1 MAGVADSEKSTMFAQ
16 EIQAVQPYQLFQPLS
31 TLPEED
37 DNNMTYYDTRDGSFF
52 TPRRHWCFAGQIIGV
67 ERFIRL
73 SLFVR
78 DTNGA
83 ELRIAFHTEQRGSEF
98 AQANLKPGNTVL
110 VLYAHAHRFLDFS
123 IGLRQEE
130 LETVKPCQEDGWK
143 ERKHREDCKM
153 LRDEDLKMLFK
164 LEWQAFDGYRRFRGE

>member
-130 LETVKPCQEDGWK
+130 LETVKVPEMRSGMVLWK
-143 ERKHREDCKM
+143 
-153 LRDEDLKMLFK
+153 
-164 LEWQAFDGYRRFRGE
+164 G